1 MMMRTGWIS
10 IAAMALT
17 IASGPVQGQELS
29 NGAGPSNTETTEL
42 TIDLPACKRDMQ
54 AWKVFSPRKLD
65 IDPKLWNDPYF
76 KKRIEESD
84 ARWRKEDVI
93 DVTWVDIDGDGWC
106 DAITSGDKEPY
117 KNAKGKPTLLFQPRA
132 IYIRTGHG
140 FIPFREGMITEQYE
154 GSSFTIYWD
163 TQSHSAVIFTRVYQ
177 GNAVGGIG
185 EGSDEFH
192 LRQMLRASFAAHKAG
207 RAEEENDYYVE
218 VESFLYTTLQIPRA
232 TSKRI
237 WAEEA
242 ERAGVDLAFPFLN

>member
-1 MMMRTGWIS
+1 MLKVQWIR
-10 IAAMALT
+10 IALVVLV
-17 IASGPVQGQELS
+17 IATNPVRGQE
-29 NGAGPSNTETTEL
+29 PSNSASPSSSETTGL
-42 TIDLPACKRDMQ
+42 TIDLPACKRDMK
-54 AWKVFSPRKLD
+54 AWKAFSPWAYLRKRAWTGAEIARLD
-65 IDPKLWNDPYF
+65 K
-76 KKRIEESD
+76 S
-84 ARWRKEDVI
+84 WRKEDVV

-106 DAITSGDKEPY
+106 DAITSGDKELY
-117 KNAKGKPTLLFQPRA
+117 KNAKGKPILLFQPRA

-232 TSKRI
+232 ISKRI

-242 ERAGVDLAFPFLN
+242 QREGVDLEFPYID

>member
-1 MMMRTGWIS
+1 MTRTDWIS
-10 IAAMALT
+10 ISAMVL
-17 IASGPVQGQELS
+17 IVASGPVQGQELS
-29 NGAGPSNTETTEL
+29 NSASPSNTETTSL
-42 TIDLPACKRDMQ
+42 TIELPACKRDMK
-54 AWKVFSPRKLD
+54 AWKAFSPWAYLRKEAWTPEEIARLD
-65 IDPKLWNDPYF
+65 K
-76 KKRIEESD
+76 S
-84 ARWRKEDVI
+84 WRKEDAV

-106 DAITSGDKEPY
+106 DAITSAYEEPY
-117 KNAKGKPTLLFQPRA
+117 KNAKGKPVLLFQPRG
-132 IYIRTGHG
+132 IYLRTGRG
-140 FIPFREGMITEQYE
+140 FKPFGGGSLSADHE

-232 TSKRI
+232 ISKRV

-242 ERAGVDLAFPFLN
+242 QRAGVDLEFPFLD